1 MMLRGEGAGLR
12 RLVLAIALG
21 AVAGATGLFGGAAQA
36 QDAAPA
42 ASATTTTAT
51 VTASTPAQA
60 PEAAPAK
67 RQLPADQRAYRAA
80 QATADPEKRLA
91 ALRQFVEQFPKST
104 RVGRAEEA
112 ILDTLLKSFPEHTAE
127 IDAQAKLVV
136 KKAGKGAG
144 KLREESDVADRMANA
159 GSSGVDL
166 KQAEKWAKQ
175 DVDSLTE
182 ANYDSDTA
190 KMYKKFKAPLPKA
203 EELHKDF
210 AEERANALA
219 SLGNVYLREGKVA
232 LAKATVAES
241 YSLDPTLDEANQ
253 ERGEIALLDH
263 NDAEALS
270 DFEQAALLGELKS
283 PWRGKMMELYR
294 AQHGGSD
301 AGLVAE
307 LDQKYAALYPAPF
320 TPAKPAAVAAG
331 HTVLLEL
338 FTGSGCPPCVGGD
351 LAVEGFL
358 KAYPRDEVVVLAFD
372 QHIPEPDPL
381 ANPDSA
387 ARAEMYSVNGTPM
400 YAVDGKLQSFYGAY
414 REGAEKLYGN
424 LAKPVEAQLPKAT
437 GVGLKLT
444 ATRGA
449 DGMVNASAVV
459 TVGDAASLVEKPD
472 AVAKPDADAATKAKA
487 SDAKTGAKADK
498 KKKAAAAAAAT
509 PAATPAA
516 AAAAPAGPPQL
527 VVNFALVE
535 DDVRYSGENGMR
547 FHRMVVRSLAKAA
560 DSGFPVEMGKTAT
573 VEATFD
579 PAAITKSLGV
589 YLAGYEKSNDRFG
602 PITFISTDTTMDPSH
617 LAVAAWVQDAVTH
630 RVLQAAF
637 VPLTA
642 EK

>member
-12 RLVLAIALG
+12 RGVLAIALG

-42 ASATTTTAT
+42 AGSATTAAAT
-51 VTASTPAQA
+51 VPEPAR
-60 PEAAPAK
+60 AK
-67 RQLPADQRAYRAA
+67 KQLPADQRAYRAA
-80 QATADPEKRLA
+80 QAEADPEKRLA

-112 ILDTLLKSFPEHTAE
+112 ILDTLLKSFPERTAE

-144 KLREESDVADRMANA
+144 KLREESDVADRLANA

-182 ANYDSDTA
+182 ANYDRETA

-203 EELHKDF
+203 DALHQDF
-210 AEERANALA
+210 AKERANALA

-232 LAKATVAES
+232 QGKATVAEA
-241 YSLDPTLDEANQ
+241 YALDPMLDEANS
-253 ERGEIALLDH
+253 ERGQIALLDH

-307 LDQKYAALYPAPF
+307 MDQKYAALYPAPF
-320 TPAKPAAVAAG
+320 TPAKPLTVAGG

-358 KAYPRDEVVVLAFD
+358 KAYPRDQVVVLAFD

-424 LAKPVEAQLPKAT
+424 LAKPVEAQRAKAT
-437 GVGLKLT
+437 GVKLELT

-449 DGMVNASAVV
+449 DGMVSASAVV
-459 TVGDAASLVEKPD
+459 TVGDAAALVEKPD
-472 AVAKPDADAATKAKA
+472 AMAKPDAVDRREGVGCEGGEGGGKGGQEEE
-487 SDAKTGAKADK
+487 SGIGGCGDTGCW
-498 KKKAAAAAAAT
+498 
-509 PAATPAA
+509 

-560 DSGFPVEMGKTAT
+560 DSGFPVEIGKTAT
-573 VEATFD
+573 VEARFD

-617 LAVAAWVQDAVTH
+617 LAVAAWVEDAVTH

-637 VPLTA
+637 VPLTV